1 MKNLTSKLLPSPI
14 DKTTSNNTIS
24 KDYFSELALKLSN
37 QIDKK
42 TLENKQLKSK
52 QILTLI
58 GAGLFLAGSL
68 VAPNISLLAKPLLKK
83 HSELEYEVWK
93 RFNIPYLKRT
103 LKRLEQQK
111 LIEIIGQKD
120 TQVVII
126 TEQGKKKTM
135 KFAID
140 SLTIPKPNKWD
151 KTWRLISYDIPTEER
166 QIRHIFYEY
175 LHAWHFYPL
184 HESVLLHAYPCEEQA
199 TFLRTYLGIEKYVR
213 IFTVSKIE
221 NDKPF
226 RDFFGV

>member
-1 MKNLTSKLLPSPI
+1 MKNYKHKQPSSPI
-14 DKTTSNNTIS
+14 YKTTTNNARA
-24 KDYFSELALKLSN
+24 KDSFLELALKLSK

-42 TLENKQLKSK
+42 ILEDQRLKSK
-52 QILTLI
+52 EILTLV

-68 VAPNISLLAKPLLKK
+68 VAPNITLLAKPLLAKQK
-83 HSELEYEVWK
+83 EQEYEVWK

-111 LIEIIGQKD
+111 LVEIVEQKN
-120 TQVVII
+120 TQIVTI
-126 TEQGKKKTM
+126 TEEGRKKTI

-140 SLTIPKPNKWD
+140 SLTIPKPKTWD
-151 KTWRLISYDIPTEER
+151 KTWRLVSYDIPTEQRIVR
-166 QIRHIFYEY
+166 QVFYEY

-184 HESVLLHAYPCEEQA
+184 HESVLLHAYPCKEQVEL
-199 TFLRTYLGIEKYVR
+199 LRNYLGIEKYVR

-221 NDKPF
+221 SDKSF